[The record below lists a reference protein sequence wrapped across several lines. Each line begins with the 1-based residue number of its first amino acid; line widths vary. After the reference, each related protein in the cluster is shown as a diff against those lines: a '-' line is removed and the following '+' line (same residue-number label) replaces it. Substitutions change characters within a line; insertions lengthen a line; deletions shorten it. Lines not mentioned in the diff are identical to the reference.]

1 MLARGAGTTL
11 RSIEPD
17 YSHIEKWI
25 FPYAPFSVE
34 NPNIHGVD
42 VALEIEKSCVF
53 PGCVQLGKFFKYFN
67 KYFVHNSLVL

>member
-1 MLARGAGTTL
+1 MLARGAGMVV
-11 RSIEPD
+11 RSIKPD
-17 YSHIEKWI
+17 YSHIEKRS
-25 FPYAPFSVE
+25 FTYAPFSVE